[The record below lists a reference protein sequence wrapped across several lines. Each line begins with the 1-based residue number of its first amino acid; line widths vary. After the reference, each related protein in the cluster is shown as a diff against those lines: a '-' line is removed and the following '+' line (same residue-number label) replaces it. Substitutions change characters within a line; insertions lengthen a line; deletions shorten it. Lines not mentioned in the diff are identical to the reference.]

1 MTSQWNYLHFF
12 FLRISMVYC
21 DNILQSL
28 YSSSVLETM
37 TVLLL
42 IYSNSFSNLLFLFNK
57 SLDEQNLYK
66 IIRPRSFIFR
76 KCHIETFIAVLYNLS
91 K

>member
-1 MTSQWNYLHFF
+1 
-12 FLRISMVYC
+12 MVYC

-28 YSSSVLETM
+28 YSSSVLKTR

-42 IYSNSFSNLLFLFNK
+42 TSNSFSNLLFLFNK

-66 IIRPRSFIFR
+66 IIRPRSFIFG

>member
-1 MTSQWNYLHFF
+1 
-12 FLRISMVYC
+12 MVYC
-21 DNILQSL
+21 DTYFTKPIQFFCS
-28 YSSSVLETM
+28 
-37 TVLLL
+37 VLLL

-66 IIRPRSFIFR
+66 IIRPRSFIFG
-76 KCHIETFIAVLYNLS
+76 KCHIETFIAVLFNLS

>member
-1 MTSQWNYLHFF
+1 MTSQWNYLLFF
-12 FLRISMVYC
+12 KKYQWYTAIR
-21 DNILQSL
+21 ILQSL
-28 YSSSVLETM
+28 YSSSVLKTR

-42 IYSNSFSNLLFLFNK
+42 IYSNSFSNLLFSFNK

-66 IIRPRSFIFR
+66 IIRPRSFIFG